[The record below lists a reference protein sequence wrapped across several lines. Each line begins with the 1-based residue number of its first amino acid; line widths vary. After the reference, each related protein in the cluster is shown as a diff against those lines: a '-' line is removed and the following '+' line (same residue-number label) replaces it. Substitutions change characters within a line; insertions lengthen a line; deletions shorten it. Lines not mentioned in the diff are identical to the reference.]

1 MEQLSIHEQLS
12 ALKGA
17 NITEANFFF
26 ASEEKC
32 LNKVTISGHQS
43 GERISFRIHFSHY
56 DNDFIDYKV
65 CEILE
70 GREYESAQAAY
81 DAAVEA
87 RNYVLAFVRNL
98 REQYG
103 SVNS

>member
-17 NITEANFFF
+17 NIDQATFYF
-26 ASEEKC
+26 AGENC
-32 LNKVTISGHQS
+32 LSKVTITGSQDGN
-43 GERISFRIHFSHY
+43 RITFTNKFDHFG
-56 DNDFIDYKV
+56 NDFIDYKV

-70 GREYESAQAAY
+70 SREYETAQAAY

-87 RNYVLAFVRNL
+87 RNYVLAFIKNL
-98 REQYG
+98 REQFG
-103 SVNS
+103 PVNA